1 MAKQKKLSKEQ
12 KARRRCARKVAR
24 YALIQL
30 LIIVMFLFMLHQNRI
45 ATPQNTREVTE
56 VVEGISLLPG
66 LRGYR
71 FYVHTASGFYR
82 FNSNTND
89 GDSDLMRSWSK
100 RVQVGDT
107 LSMSYMGKLGIA
119 GMENVVVA
127 VSNGTEVLYTI
138 ENYNYGRIGSNCY
151 IVGFSL
157 FLEAN
162 FWFLLG
168 LKEHW
173 FFGRKP
179 QKKKKK
185 KTENGSLP

>member
-12 KARRRCARKVAR
+12 KARRNRIRKVIR

-30 LIIVMFLFMLHQNRI
+30 LIIAVTLGLKYQSRF
-45 ATPQNTREVTE
+45 ATPENTREVTE

-66 LRGYR
+66 LRYDR
-71 FYVHTASGFYR
+71 FYVHTASGVYRLYSYAKVRYDTFLRFY
-82 FNSNTND
+82 SQ
-89 GDSDLMRSWSK
+89 
-100 RVQVGDT
+100 QVHIGDT

-138 ENYNYGRIGSNCY
+138 ENYNYMRIGGNWFF
-151 IVGFSL
+151 IGFFL

-185 KTENGSLP
+185 KTEKPF

>member
-1 MAKQKKLSKEQ
+1 
-12 KARRRCARKVAR
+12 
-24 YALIQL
+24 
-30 LIIVMFLFMLHQNRI
+30 MLHKNRI

-66 LRGYR
+66 LRYDR
-71 FYVHTASGFYR
+71 FYVHTASGVYRLYSYANVRYGTFLRFY
-82 FNSNTND
+82 SQ
-89 GDSDLMRSWSK
+89 
-100 RVQVGDT
+100 QVHIGDT